1 MAEAREQH
9 LSVIPHGAGH
19 SYTDAALNTCGVVID
34 ITPMRRILA
43 WDAEGGILRV
53 EAGVTMRDLVSLAWK
68 DGWWPAI
75 SPSTPAVTLS
85 GCAAMN
91 VNGRNS
97 WKYGP
102 FGNTILALDVLLA
115 SGEVR
120 TLERERDAQLLHAFV
135 GSLGLLGIITSITL
149 KLQRLSSAYV
159 NVMRRPAA
167 NLEEIFSIFADE
179 EQHSDFMEAWLDG
192 FTSGSKLGRGY
203 VTGATMGDQVQ
214 ATPFAVRL
222 PGPPGRFEKPLASLA
237 AKLARLALQPG
248 MKMANCINHWSG
260 RRSQPASGK
269 VRALYPFMYWPSAAF
284 AGYPAMFPEGVE
296 TFQAFVPASQAREVF
311 RHMLQYSRQQACLPI
326 WCVIR
331 KHRSDPYLLSYQVD
345 GYSLEL
351 NYQRTRR
358 NADTLQKT
366 LKSMTADVIQAGG
379 RFYLAKDHYL
389 THEQYRQS
397 IGNAAV
403 DTFLQYKLRFDPD
416 MLLQSD
422 LFRRVFQPSRR

>member
-1 MAEAREQH
+1 
-9 LSVIPHGAGH
+9 
-19 SYTDAALNTCGVVID
+19 
-34 ITPMRRILA
+34 
-43 WDAEGGILRV
+43 
-53 EAGVTMRDLVSLAWK
+53 
-68 DGWWPAI
+68 
-75 SPSTPAVTLS
+75 
-85 GCAAMN
+85 
-91 VNGRNS
+91 
-97 WKYGP
+97 
-102 FGNTILALDVLLA
+102 
-115 SGEVR
+115 
-120 TLERERDAQLLHAFV
+120 
-135 GSLGLLGIITSITL
+135 
-149 KLQRLSSAYV
+149 
-159 NVMRRPAA
+159 
-167 NLEEIFSIFADE
+167 
-179 EQHSDFMEAWLDG
+179 
-192 FTSGSKLGRGY
+192 
-203 VTGATMGDQVQ
+203 
-214 ATPFAVRL
+214 
-222 PGPPGRFEKPLASLA
+222 
-237 AKLARLALQPG
+237 
-248 MKMANCINHWSG
+248 
-260 RRSQPASGK
+260 
-269 VRALYPFMYWPSAAF
+269 
-284 AGYPAMFPEGVE
+284 MFPEGVE